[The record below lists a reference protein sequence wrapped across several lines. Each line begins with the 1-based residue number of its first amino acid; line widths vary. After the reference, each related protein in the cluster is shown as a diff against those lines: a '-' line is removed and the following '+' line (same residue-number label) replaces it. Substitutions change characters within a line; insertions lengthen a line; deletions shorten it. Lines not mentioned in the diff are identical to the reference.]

1 MSHSLIKVRIK
12 MIEMGIAPAITG
24 RELSK
29 MLSTMSEVD
38 RKLSN
43 RKFRKLW
50 RKISKK
56 DPSLRNIMSL
66 NSEMS
71 DKAIRRNRCVI
82 VTDSII
88 QNSNT

>member
-1 MSHSLIKVRIK
+1 
-12 MIEMGIAPAITG
+12 
-24 RELSK
+24 

-56 DPSLRNIMSL
+56 DPSLRNIMIL